1 MASLHNCEV
10 YISNITSELHKHA
23 IAELIKT
30 SRCSVICSNSLS
42 NSKLRILL
50 FIMESD
56 SRISLLLMIVLYSIL
71 SCNIAL
77 KSLRYCNEMFHLSN
91 GLLWYMDTACVSL
104 YNQQSRSLCT
114 SCASATL
121 SDILWFLN
129 FLKIYSP
136 VCICLDHVAK
146 TS

>member
-23 IAELIKT
+23 FAELIKT

-50 FIMESD
+50 FIMQSD
-56 SRISLLLMIVLYSIL
+56 LRISLLLMIVLYSIL

-77 KSLRYCNEMFHLSN
+77 KSLRYCNEMVHLSN
-91 GLLWYMDTACVSL
+91 GLLWYMAQHVSA
-104 YNQQSRSLCT
+104 YTISSPGVSAHPVPRQLCLI
-114 SCASATL
+114 SYGS
-121 SDILWFLN
+121 
-129 FLKIYSP
+129 
-136 VCICLDHVAK
+136 
-146 TS
+146 